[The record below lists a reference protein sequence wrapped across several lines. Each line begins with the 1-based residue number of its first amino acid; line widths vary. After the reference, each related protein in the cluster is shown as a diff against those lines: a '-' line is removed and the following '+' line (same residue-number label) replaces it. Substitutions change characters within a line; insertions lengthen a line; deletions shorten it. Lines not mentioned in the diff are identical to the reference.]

1 MPVTNHDM
9 SSSGINL
16 SLNCMRDDDLSRMN
30 FENQMKVLS
39 YSGYRSNYI
48 LAFRPDEEVSLDDLN
63 KTYDIKDAETMFRAY
78 AEFTYQCAYGII
90 TESQLNDLIK
100 EIQFYDGNITD
111 FQETRVE
118 DLKDA
123 IYYHLGES
131 KETMEEFLEEK
142 FNPKYVQITSTGYC
156 QGDFAY
162 VIFYEEVLSYIREN
176 FPMLTD
182 KSNDE
187 IAQHFKQDIDHL
199 LWDQL
204 VYCRLDINDQD
215 IEIDLAEYLSDP
227 YVFEE
232 EEIMKGLSNELESDT
247 SFTTEEKS
255 YISTW
260 VEENLETP

>member
-16 SLNCMRDDDLSRMN
+16 SLNCMRDDDLSRIN

-48 LAFRPDEEVSLDDLN
+48 LAFRPDEEISLDDLN
-63 KTYDIKDAETMFRAY
+63 KTYDIKDAESMFRAY
-78 AEFTYQCAYGII
+78 AEFNYDSSYEAI
-90 TESQLNDLIK
+90 TLNQIEDLVK
-100 EIQFYDGNITD
+100 EIQFYDGTITD
-111 FQETRVE
+111 FQEVRVE

-131 KETMEEFLEEK
+131 KETMEEFLEEH
-142 FNPKYVQITSTGYC
+142 FTPKYVQITSTGYC

-176 FPMLTD
+176 FPLLTN
-182 KSNDE
+182 KSNEE

-204 VYCRLDINDQD
+204 VYCRLDINEQD
-215 IEIDLAEYLSDP
+215 IEIDLAEYLSDL
-227 YVFEE
+227 YVFKED
-232 EEIMKGLSNELESDT
+232 EIMKGLSNELESDT
-247 SFTTEEKS
+247 SFTPEEKS

-260 VEENLETP
+260 VKDNLTTP